1 MADWLSKVSG
11 RLKGAFNSKKP
22 LAEVLPEM
30 IDPGDPR
37 VVIRPLGDDWLCPFT
52 GLRVMAPSWN
62 GSSLTILKC
71 PEIRDHLLAQPE
83 LQKQSSDAKMKS
95 FEDLIGIT
103 LFMRVDK
110 MQNYK
115 YTADGGEWVCPYCMK
130 KTQVLL
136 KNWDGSET
144 EIKWFLPEALKHFAA
159 CEDYQTDPLGG
170 AHTSEEIKES
180 GGDRAKI
187 LRLIAKEP
195 RYRVCDAEGSWICP
209 YGLRPITSINMKRE
223 AWAAPLHQKI
233 LLYVLSPSCPGNYSQ
248 YEIEKSLDEIKKA
261 AATKIDRF

>member
-1 MADWLSKVSG
+1 MADWMSKVSG
-11 RLKGAFNSKKP
+11 RLKGVFNSKKP
-22 LAEVLPEM
+22 LAEALPEM

-71 PEIRDHLLAQPE
+71 PEIREHLLAQPE

-95 FEDLIGIT
+95 FEDMIGIT
-103 LFMRVDK
+103 LFMRVATLK
-110 MQNYK
+110 NYK
-115 YTADGGEWVCPYCMK
+115 YTAEGGEWVCPYCMK

-144 EIKWFLPEALKHFAA
+144 EIKWFLPEALKHFAV
-159 CEDYQTDPLGG
+159 CEDYQADPVSG
-170 AHTSEEIKES
+170 AHSIEDIKEA

-187 LRLIAKEP
+187 LRFIAKDP
-195 RYRVCDAEGSWICP
+195 RYRVGDPSGSWVCP
-209 YGLRPITSINMKRE
+209 YALRPVASINIKKE
-223 AWAAPLHQKI
+223 AWGGPLHQKI
-233 LLYVLSPSCPGNYSQ
+233 IEYVLSSNCPGRYSQ
-248 YEIEKSLDEIKKA
+248 FEIEKSLEDIKKA
-261 AATKIDRF
+261 AATKTQQF